1 MQPPPSIKI
10 ETRVEKRIV
19 DGKEVEV
26 EIEVEVEV
34 AQELKRLF
42 LFGPTYVMRG

>member
-1 MQPPPSIKI
+1 MQPPSSIKI
-10 ETRVEKRIV
+10 EKRIEKRIV

-26 EIEVEVEV
+26 EVEVEV
-34 AQELKRLF
+34 VQKLKRLF